1 MDHWGNN
8 SERQQESITG
18 EITEA
23 KDLEEVP
30 VAIVGVSI
38 VDVTVKKSAQD
49 LLF

>member
-1 MDHWGNN
+1 M
-8 SERQQESITG
+8 TG

-38 VDVTVKKSAQD
+38 VDVTINKSAQD
-49 LLF
+49 LPILVWGKSKTVNKE